1 MYTCIINKDTDN
13 IVIKN
18 VRFLNETID
27 IKNDKFKLTV
37 TTFLTNEDH
46 LEYLFYLEKSLCH
59 GLNVNTISIYDE
71 DNNLFYESSDYKMA
85 YSVDI
90 ISEFDDSGSFKGVII
105 FLSNPITTLNI
116 PIPRTGE

>member
-27 IKNDKFKLTV
+27 INNDKFKLTI
-37 TTFLTNEDH
+37 TTLLTNEDH
-46 LEYLFYLEKSLCH
+46 LEYLFQLERSLCH

>member
-59 GLNVNTISIYDE
+59 GLNINTISIYDE